1 MPSVIM
7 SEKESLNHRHLF
19 GKISKYS
26 YQEFTGRLNI
36 KINHTASWRIYFNSG
51 SIIWASGGSHPV
63 RRWLRQLEMSGCQMA
78 VPQGMTTQNLLS
90 SPHECWDYFALAMF
104 IQKKHVT
111 PEQVKS
117 IVNGTTTEVL
127 FDIVQGLAQVSS
139 QSSHD
144 IRMLKKPEA
153 TSCSQGL
160 IVPAWNLNVEDL
172 KKQILELWQSWVT
185 AGFVNYSPNLG
196 IVANREELEAKNLH
210 SLGKYLYTIEKEE
223 KTLRDLAIENEKS
236 ILSIMRTLK
245 RYFNQGLISFQS
257 VPDLWQC
264 DPQSQTVKTEVISR
278 QPTEAS
284 YRRDQEENSEEISQF
299 YHSSPR
305 TLRTPMSG
313 WRKHIATPSG
323 NISSEEKEG
332 VKINV
337 METLV
342 AKETTRQLKAYPPR
356 ITKDVKNLDVITY
369 ALNRLPPLYASS
381 EEGIAYQTQIAQDNH
396 QKAIQMAVQQAI
408 AAVRRDPLR
417 KTTPIQQTWQG
428 SFPHPH

>member
-1 MPSVIM
+1 MQSVRM

-36 KINHTASWRIYFNSG
+36 KINHTASWRIYFNGG

-104 IQKKHVT
+104 MQNNHVT

-127 FDIVQGLAQVSS
+127 FDIVQGFAQVSS
-139 QSSHD
+139 RNSHD

-153 TSCSQGL
+153 TPCSQEWIL
-160 IVPAWNLNVEDL
+160 PAWNLNVEDL
-172 KKQILELWQSWVT
+172 RKQILELWQSWVT
-185 AGFVNYSPNLG
+185 AGFVHYSPNLG
-196 IVANREELEAKNLH
+196 VVANQEELEAKNLH
-210 SLGKYLYTIEKEE
+210 SLGKYLCTIEKED

-236 ILSIMRTLK
+236 VLSIMRTLK
-245 RYFNQGLISFQS
+245 RYFNQGLISFKS
-257 VPDLWQC
+257 VPDLWQ
-264 DPQSQTVKTEVISR
+264 SYRKS
-278 QPTEAS
+278 QPTTTNVS
-284 YRRDQEENSEEISQF
+284 DKQSTRLINQQDQGENSGEISEFQ
-299 YHSSPR
+299 SSSSR
-305 TLRTPMSG
+305 TLSTPTSG
-313 WRKHIATPSG
+313 QPQYVATPSG
-323 NISSEEKEG
+323 NVSSEEKEG

-342 AKETTRQLKAYPPR
+342 AEETTRQLKAYPPR
-356 ITKDVKNLDVITY
+356 ITKDIQKIDVITY
-369 ALNRLPPLYASS
+369 ALNRLSPLYASS
-381 EEGIAYQTQIAQDNH
+381 EEGIAYQTQIAKDNY
-396 QKAIQMAVQQAI
+396 QRAIQMAVQQAI
-408 AAVRRDPLR
+408 AAVRRNPLR
-417 KTTPIQQTWQG
+417 NTTPIQSKNQN
-428 SFPHPH
+428 SD